1 MQEKER
7 KVIVLNKAIDIASS
21 MPYVKGQQ
29 RIAAVIVDKRGNII
43 ASASN
48 DYGKSHPLQ
57 KAMSIKAEGNDC
69 RIFLHA
75 EISALLKALRS
86 GKKPDKIFVAR
97 CGKRGEPLLAA
108 PCPTCRYALEL
119 YGIKHI
125 EHT

>member
-1 MQEKER
+1 M
-7 KVIVLNKAIDIASS
+7 LSKALDIASS

-57 KAMSIKAEGNDC
+57 KAMSIKAEGNFEKV
-69 RIFLHA
+69 FLHA

-86 GKKPDKIFVAR
+86 GKKGDTIYIAR
-97 CGKRGEPLLAA
+97 ASKKGEPLLAA
-108 PCPTCRYALEL
+108 PCPTCAYTLEL